1 MLKPCYETGYDLHVA
16 NYIAYANETKLYEDA
31 DHKTEAAQEDCE
43 KAFKLGRLMIDNGT
57 ELCQAVAKT
66 SAGFVTYDGKTAVTY
81 TAKA

>member
-1 MLKPCYETGYDLHVA
+1 MLNKLYEQGKDLHVA
-16 NYIAYANETKLYEDA
+16 NYIAYANEGKLYEDA
-31 DHKTEAAQEDCE
+31 DHKTEAVQEDCE

-66 SAGFVTYDGKTAVTY
+66 SAGFVTYNGKAAVTC